1 MGRSTEPSTEV
12 FNEILALNSVGG
24 DREFLTEIIGLI
36 QAAWPTLLAEI
47 RGGMAMGDIAAVQR
61 SARLAK
67 AAARNVSASRAYEC
81 ALQLEMMTNMGDLS
95 AAQRAIA
102 SLEQEVERLQSVL
115 PAFLTGRVGER
126 ATPRVGR
133 PTLPSTNRT

>member
-102 SLEQEVERLQSVL
+102 SLEQEVERFQSVL
-115 PAFLTGRVGER
+115 PAFLTAEY
-126 ATPRVGR
+126 
-133 PTLPSTNRT
+133 SQ

>member
-115 PAFLTGRVGER
+115 PAFLTAEY
-126 ATPRVGR
+126 
-133 PTLPSTNRT
+133 SQ